1 MNHAGLKKKALLA
14 DFGLLLCAL
23 FWGLGFVSM
32 KRLVSLYT
40 PCWLL
45 FLRFGPGAI
54 LLFLVF
60 PRRILTNWRRNLT
73 AGVIIGGILFAA
85 MGLQTAALNFIGAG
99 RQAFITATYVLLVP
113 LLFWLFRRV
122 FPGWTTLGA
131 AGLCLLGMGLLA
143 DPSGPLNTGDVLT
156 FLCAVLFAVQIIAI
170 SHYTRVTEKE
180 GQPGCDPIAISFI
193 EFVTLTLLCL
203 AAGLLFEGPLH
214 LQSEGL
220 PDLAF
225 TIVFCTFGS
234 YALQVCSQRY
244 SPPSHAAIIMSLE
257 AVFGLLS
264 GILLLGETLTLR
276 AAAGC
281 FLILA
286 SVLIAELEPYL
297 KKIRNNT

>member
-1 MNHAGLKKKALLA
+1 MKRTLLA
-14 DFGLLLCAL
+14 DLALLLCAL
-23 FWGLGFVSM
+23 FWGLGFVTM

-45 FLRFGPGAI
+45 SLRFGPGAVM
-54 LLFLVF
+54 LLLIFS
-60 PRRILTNWRRNLT
+60 RRIAATWRRSLA
-73 AGVIIGGILFAA
+73 AGVVIGGILFAA
-85 MGLQTAALNFIGAG
+85 MAAQTVALNFIGAG

-113 LLFWLFRRV
+113 LLLWVFRRV
-122 FPGWTTLGA
+122 FPGWVTLGA
-131 AGLCLLGMGLLA
+131 AGLCLLGMGLLT
-143 DPSGPLNTGDVLT
+143 DPSGPLNIGDALT
-156 FLCAVLFAVQIIAI
+156 LLCAVLFAVQIIAI
-170 SHYTRVTEKE
+170 AHYTQGLEE
-180 GQPGCDPIAISFI
+180 HGQPSCDPIAVSFI

-214 LQSEGL
+214 LRSEGL

-234 YALQVCSQRY
+234 YAIQVCAQRY

-257 AVFGLLS
+257 AVFGLIF
-264 GILLLGETLTLR
+264 GILFLGETLTLR

-286 SVLIAELEPYL
+286 SVIIAELEPFL
-297 KKIRNNT
+297 KENT